1 MTKDEIFNKLKT
13 ILVDDFEIDEEK
25 ITNDANI
32 VNDLDLDSID
42 VIDLIGKMKQ
52 FIPGKISPDTFKD
65 VHTVSDVVAII
76 EPLTAAVN

>member
-25 ITNDANI
+25 ITMDAN
-32 VNDLDLDSID
+32 VVDDLDLDSID

-65 VHTVSDVVAII
+65 VHTISDVI
-76 EPLTAAVN
+76 ETIAPLTAG

>member
-1 MTKDEIFNKLKT
+1 MTKDVIFNKLKT

-25 ITNDANI
+25 ITMDAN
-32 VNDLDLDSID
+32 VVDDLDLDSID

-65 VHTVSDVVAII
+65 VHTISDVIETI
-76 EPLTAAVN
+76 EPLTAG

>member
-13 ILVDDFEIDEEK
+13 ILVDDFEIDEGK
-25 ITNDANI
+25 ISLDAN
-32 VNDLDLDSID
+32 VVDDLDLDSID

-65 VHTVSDVVAII
+65 VHTISDVIETI
-76 EPLTAAVN
+76 EPLTAG

>member
-25 ITNDANI
+25 ITMDAN
-32 VNDLDLDSID
+32 VVDDLDLDSID

-52 FIPGKISPDTFKD
+52 FIPGKISPDPFKD
-65 VHTVSDVVAII
+65 VHTISDVIETI
-76 EPLTAAVN
+76 EPLTAG

>member
-25 ITNDANI
+25 ITMDAN
-32 VNDLDLDSID
+32 VVDDLDLDSID

-52 FIPGKISPDTFKD
+52 FIPGKISPDTFND
-65 VHTVSDVVAII
+65 VHTISDVIETI
-76 EPLTAAVN
+76 EPLTAG

>member
-13 ILVDDFEIDEEK
+13 ILVDDFEIGEEK
-25 ITNDANI
+25 ITMDAN
-32 VNDLDLDSID
+32 VVDDLDLDSID

-65 VHTVSDVVAII
+65 VHTISDVIETI
-76 EPLTAAVN
+76 EPLTAG

>member
-13 ILVDDFEIDEEK
+13 ILVDDFEIDEGK
-25 ITNDANI
+25 ISPDAN
-32 VNDLDLDSID
+32 VVDDLDLDSID

-65 VHTVSDVVAII
+65 VHTISDVI
-76 EPLTAAVN
+76 ETIAPLTAG

>member
-25 ITNDANI
+25 ITMDAN
-32 VNDLDLDSID
+32 VVDDLDLDSID

-65 VHTVSDVVAII
+65 VHTISNVIETI
-76 EPLTAAVN
+76 EPLTAG